1 MIGKTHTTRAPIDC
15 QDEHMHPNPLTF
27 SAWLWQQIETVYEEI
42 LAHPFLTGLTDGT
55 LDEKTFA
62 HYVAQDVHYLR
73 DYARAL
79 SVVAAKAPTLADT
92 AMFARHAAEVFDVEL
107 GLHGELLPDLG
118 LDAAALEAEPVGPT
132 TQAYT
137 SYLLATA
144 YAGSFAD
151 GLAAVLP
158 CYWIYARVGAEL
170 MQRGSSDPRYQRWI
184 DSYGGEEFAATVA
197 EVLALTDRLGLTLSE
212 AEQATA
218 QRHFVVTSRYEWM
231 FFDAAHRREQWP
243 V

>member
-1 MIGKTHTTRAPIDC
+1 
-15 QDEHMHPNPLTF
+15 MHPNPHTF
-27 SAWLWQQIETVYEEI
+27 SARLWQQIESVYADI

-55 LDEKTFA
+55 LEEKTFA

-79 SVVAAKAPTLADT
+79 SIVAAKAPTLADT
-92 AMFARHAAEVFDVEL
+92 AMFARHAADVFDVEL
-107 GLHGELLPDLG
+107 GLHGELLPELG
-118 LDAAALEAEPVGPT
+118 LDVAALEAEPISPT

-158 CYWIYARVGAEL
+158 CYWIYAQVGAEL
-170 MQRGSSDPRYQRWI
+170 IQRGSTDPRYQRWI
-184 DSYGGEEFAATVA
+184 ASYGGEEFAATVA
-197 EVLALTDRLGLTLSE
+197 EVLALTDRLGPTLSD
-212 AEQATA
+212 AEQAAA

-231 FFDAAHRREQWP
+231 FFDAAYHREQWP